1 VPTPPL
7 IVESTISFLK
17 THLPFS
23 RMARRDLEFIAARAR
38 LGYFPV
44 GSTIV
49 DPADGIAGHLHI
61 IQRGHVRVRNPN
73 AAVDDEVRGVGECF
87 PVAALAAG
95 AAGTR
100 AFEATEDV
108 FALLL
113 PRADFDALR
122 ERSPEFAQFC
132 TEALATLVQHSL
144 GQLRN
149 HFSQRATE
157 QQTLLEPLR
166 ALVRREPV
174 YCAAEATVREALER
188 MSEEGV
194 RTIAVVDSQRRPLGI
209 FTLLDL
215 MERVVLPGVSLT
227 TPVQQVMTTNP
238 AMLDELSN
246 AQEGLALMA
255 SRGFHQLLV
264 VRGGELAGI
273 VTERDLFGL
282 QRVTMR
288 NITQSV
294 RQARDVAALQHV
306 VTDIAALT
314 DNLVAQGA
322 AAEPLTHT
330 ITALNDSLTQ
340 RLFELL
346 LPKFELRDTAW
357 CWLAVGSEGRREQ
370 TVATD
375 QDNAI
380 VFECSERDLPVTRER
395 LLRFAREANDRL
407 AELGFPLCTGNIMA
421 RNPDYCLTV
430 DEWRGRFAGWMREPT
445 PEALLAANIFFDFR
459 PLAGDHTLAER
470 LRSWLDATSGENKLF
485 LRMLVANAL
494 QAEPPLGWIRTFR
507 TDEGEF
513 AGTIDLKTH
522 GTRIFVDAA
531 RAFAL
536 ALGIGETNTSQR
548 IRAAGRRLNRDER
561 EIAASV
567 DAYHFLQLLR
577 LRAQRGG
584 LDLAATESASGAE
597 RPRHALN
604 RLDPY
609 ALNEIDQRMLREAF
623 RQARALQT
631 HLDQAVG
638 H

>member
-1 VPTPPL
+1 MSTPPL

-17 THLPFS
+17 AHLPFS
-23 RMARRDLEFIAARAR
+23 RMARRDLEFIAAQAR

-49 DPADGIAGHLHI
+49 DPASGIAEHLHI

-87 PVAALAAG
+87 PVAALSAG

-100 AFEATEDV
+100 TFEATEDV
-108 FALLL
+108 FSLLL
-113 PRADFDALR
+113 PRAGFDALR

-157 QQTLLEPLR
+157 QQTLLEPLK

-174 YCAAEATVREALER
+174 YCTAEATVREALER

-194 RTIAVVDSQRRPLGI
+194 RMIAVVDSQRRPLGI

-215 MERVVLPGVSLT
+215 MDRVVLRGVSLT
-227 TPVQQVMTTNP
+227 TNVQQVMTTRP
-238 AMLDELSN
+238 AMLDELSS

-264 VRGGELAGI
+264 VRDGELAGI

-288 NITQSV
+288 GITQAV
-294 RQARDVAALQHV
+294 RQARDVAALQRIV
-306 VTDIAALT
+306 ADIAALT

-346 LPKFELRDTAW
+346 LPKFQLDDVAW

-380 VFECSERDLPVTRER
+380 VFECDERKVAV
-395 LLRFAREANDRL
+395 ARE
-407 AELGFPLCTGNIMA
+407 
-421 RNPDYCLTV
+421 
-430 DEWRGRFAGWMREPT
+430 
-445 PEALLAANIFFDFR
+445 
-459 PLAGDHTLAER
+459 
-470 LRSWLDATSGENKLF
+470 
-485 LRMLVANAL
+485 
-494 QAEPPLGWIRTFR
+494 
-507 TDEGEF
+507 
-513 AGTIDLKTH
+513 
-522 GTRIFVDAA
+522 
-531 RAFAL
+531 
-536 ALGIGETNTSQR
+536 
-548 IRAAGRRLNRDER
+548 
-561 EIAASV
+561 
-567 DAYHFLQLLR
+567 QLL
-577 LRAQRGG
+577 LFCQ
-584 LDLAATESASGAE
+584 
-597 RPRHALN
+597 
-604 RLDPY
+604 
-609 ALNEIDQRMLREAF
+609 
-623 RQARALQT
+623 
-631 HLDQAVG
+631 
-638 H
+638 

>member
-1 VPTPPL
+1 MSTPPL
-7 IVESTISFLK
+7 IVESTIRFLK
-17 THLPFS
+17 PHLPFS
-23 RMARRDLEFIAARAR
+23 RMARRDLEFIAERAR

-44 GSTIV
+44 GSMIV
-49 DPADGIAGHLHI
+49 DPAAGVAGHLHI

-87 PVAALAAG
+87 PVAALSAG

-100 AFEATEDV
+100 TFQATEDV

-132 TEALATLVQHSL
+132 AEALATLVQHSL

-149 HFSQRATE
+149 HFSQRATD
-157 QQTLLEPLR
+157 QQTLLEPLK

-174 YCAAEATVREALER
+174 YCTAEATVREALER

-215 MERVVLPGVSLT
+215 MERVVLPGVSLA

-294 RQARDVAALQHV
+294 RQARDVAALQRV
-306 VTDIAALT
+306 VADIAALT

-346 LPKFELRDTAW
+346 LPKFDLGDTAW

-380 VFECSERDLPVTRER
+380 VFECAERDVSVTRER

-459 PLAGDHTLAER
+459 ALAGDHSLAER

-513 AGTIDLKTH
+513 AGTIDLKSH

-584 LDLAATESASGAE
+584 LDLAATEPASGAE

>member
-1 VPTPPL
+1 MSTPPL
-7 IVESTISFLK
+7 IVEATIHFLK

-23 RMARRDLEFIAARAR
+23 RMARRDLEFIAVRAR

-49 DPADGIAGHLHI
+49 DPAAGIAGHLHI

-100 AFEATEDV
+100 TFEATEDV

-157 QQTLLEPLR
+157 QQTLLEPLK

-174 YCAAEATVREALER
+174 YCTAEATVREALER

-194 RTIAVVDSQRRPLGI
+194 RMIAVVDSQRRPLGI

-215 MERVVLPGVSLT
+215 MDRVVLPGVSLAT
-227 TPVQQVMTTNP
+227 AVQQVMTTRP
-238 AMLDELSN
+238 AMLDELSS

-288 NITQSV
+288 SITQAV
-294 RQARDVAALQHV
+294 RQARDVVALQRIV
-306 VTDIAALT
+306 ADIAALT

-346 LPKFELRDTAW
+346 LPKFQLDDVAW

-380 VFECSERDLPVTRER
+380 VFECDEREVAGTRER
-395 LLRFAREANDRL
+395 LLRFAREANERL

-421 RNPDYCLTV
+421 SNPDCCLTV

-459 PLAGDHTLAER
+459 PLAGDLTLAER
-470 LRSWLDATSGENKLF
+470 LRGWLDATGSENKLF

-536 ALGIGETNTSQR
+536 ALGIGDTNTSQR

-561 EIAASV
+561 EIAATV

-584 LDLAATESASGAE
+584 LEHPAADPGGGAQ
-597 RPRHALN
+597 RPRQALN